1 MYVFITMLFAMKKIL
16 LGLLVVVVLLVGAGF
31 KFYNGTLTMSEQIDS
46 LSKQVDNMYDRRSS
60 LVPQLAAVVK
70 KYTEYESGTLTEI
83 VKLREPLNQL
93 QGMVAK

>member
-1 MYVFITMLFAMKKIL
+1 
-16 LGLLVVVVLLVGAGF
+16 
-31 KFYNGTLTMSEQIDS
+31 MSEQIDS

-70 KYTEYESGTLTEI
+70 RYAAYESGTLTEI

-93 QGMVAK
+93 EGMVAK